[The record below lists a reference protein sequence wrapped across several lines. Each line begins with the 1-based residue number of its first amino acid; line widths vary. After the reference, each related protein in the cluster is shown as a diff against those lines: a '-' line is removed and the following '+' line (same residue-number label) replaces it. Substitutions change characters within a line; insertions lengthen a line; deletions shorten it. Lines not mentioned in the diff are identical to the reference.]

1 MPSDYDVA
9 FPPLGRASP
18 TVDPPGPAY
27 SPSRLAPPPSVDPA
41 TLSLPPLTPSETPSV
56 VVGFDPR
63 YYSAEPA
70 GTPIFSARFEP
81 AIDLLNRGG
90 LVVATDDAL
99 LSSKEARDL
108 ALMTP
113 YAPTPNP
120 SDTAGVLA
128 VLNATPFVPTPSQ
141 FTDFTGA
148 LAVLNTTPYT
158 SSSSSSSVHDSQ
170 LLTPGLG
177 MNSQPTALSA
187 WIERTKQEFSDNPNL
202 QRDATREIVL
212 WVASTFSLPPSA
224 TSGWDLP
231 WMLAIR
237 DVLARGP
244 FDFNAVTKAATALG
258 YSLVRK
264 DDDGEPTPKRSR
276 TKVLAEPGR
285 KRTRSGSLPPFEVRT
300 PRPSPSPCLAS
311 EMIVDPAIDPAVDPK
326 RTHTIEAPLPGLEA
340 SMHAPGRVT
349 TPIVM
354 EPIRSADPVPADPA
368 LRAILSGLNGL
379 TATVGSFGERLASIE
394 SRVKAVEL
402 GKKLSPSPPTPTP
415 VGDKGKGRLTAP
427 TNVTPVQPKS
437 ASVVASA
444 SAQPPPLPPRETRP
458 AMDLPSYASAAT
470 GRPRA
475 GVVPPVQGWTVVG
488 KKDRHAP
495 PNRSASNLSNA
506 PLRTLSTSDV
516 KVSKFTVIR
525 DGGLP
530 DREAERAVCAQAPS
544 QICLAART
552 AIERLSDHSPPLLGG
567 QWARRPVAGKRPAPT
582 GNFTY
587 TFSGEYSLSEI
598 LPFADALIG
607 PLRIGRLVPGDR
619 WTWAQLRNVST
630 RRADGSL
637 CTNDELTAEVQRN
650 PLIGAVPLCIQAHW
664 HGSIDNVRQKSHAT
678 VVLAYVDKD
687 GSLSRDIG
695 RMGVH
700 MYGARVPFVV
710 LGDRPTFTQ
719 CGRCHMLDHST
730 ENCRLKAGTLR
741 CYICGGGHD
750 GDHHAR
756 SCPGSHAVAGRCEC
770 RFKCLL
776 CNKTGHHARSHKCPK
791 RGRFPSVPLVT
802 GGEDAPPTN
811 PPAPPA
817 RVEDLVPTQRT
828 PLTMAALPVRD
839 LREITISKRKRKK
852 SHQTLAKEPAPGLES
867 SNKFS
872 ALAPIDLPVVS
883 FGIPD
888 QPPPETGLKSW
899 DDFVET
905 ADEDMAPPPRFLI
918 FTPADLPSVDT
929 VRAYYLSKPLHNL
942 TVEEVLDE
950 AEIGWGGRPGQVKE
964 CVSLLA
970 RFALFRGFPMTRTE
984 CRLRVVRDLFAPESP
999 ERLRK
1004 ADLDRGGDGTGS
1016 CLNPVFEITEV
1027 LGRDTLLLENRLPP
1041 TNDQIVATLHNCKG
1055 VDLCRV
1061 VEDFD
1066 LQAEGDGDGSK
1077 LASLIRGQDWET
1089 APGLFERVRST
1100 WSVPSDSSSAD
1111 VARRLAQRWD
1121 AEVGLTPALIH
1132 FYKLVSSY
1140 IRDSGCGTT
1149 HFTDFVVKTIVAA
1162 HSPYDVVTN
1171 GVPWYR
1177 DTSPAIV
1184 TALYRASH
1192 PTPTSLPHV

>member
-1 MPSDYDVA
+1 MSSAYDVA
-9 FPPLGRASP
+9 FPPLGSAPP
-18 TVDPPGPAY
+18 TADPPGLAY
-27 SPSRLAPPPSVDPA
+27 SPSRLVPPLSVDPA
-41 TLSLPPLTPSETPSV
+41 TLSLPPLTPSESSSV
-56 VVGFDPR
+56 IVSYDPR
-63 YYSAEPA
+63 FHSAEPA
-70 GTPIFSARFEP
+70 GAPIFPTHFEP

-90 LVVATDDAL
+90 SVVAADDAL
-99 LSSKEARDL
+99 LSSKEARDV
-108 ALMTP
+108 AAMTP
-113 YAPTPNP
+113 YAPTPNA
-120 SDTAGVLA
+120 SDAAGAMA
-128 VLNATPFVPTPSQ
+128 VLNATPFAPTPPP

-148 LAVLNTTPYT
+148 LAVLNATPYAHT
-158 SSSSSSSVHDSQ
+158 STGSSVHDSQ

-177 MNSQPTALSA
+177 MSSQPTELSA
-187 WIERTKQEFSDNPNL
+187 WIERTKQEFSGNPNL

-212 WVASTFSLPPSA
+212 WVASTFSLSPSV
-224 TSGWDLP
+224 TSGWNLP
-231 WMLAIR
+231 WMSAIR
-237 DVLARGP
+237 DVLTRGP
-244 FDFNAVTKAATALG
+244 FGFDAVTNAATVLG
-258 YSLVRK
+258 YSLVRRS
-264 DDDGEPTPKRSR
+264 DDDEPTPKRSR
-276 TKVLAEPGR
+276 TKVPAEPGR
-285 KRTRSGSLPPFEVRT
+285 KRTRSGSLPPFEMRT
-300 PRPSPSPCLAS
+300 PRPSPSPCLAP
-311 EMIVDPAIDPAVDPK
+311 EMSVDPVIDPAVDPV
-326 RTHTIEAPLPGLEA
+326 HVHALEAPLPGLEA
-340 SMHAPGRVT
+340 SMHAPGRPAPT
-349 TPIVM
+349 IEKAPTQ
-354 EPIRSADPVPADPA
+354 SADATQTDPV
-368 LRAILSGLNGL
+368 LQAILSGLNGL

-394 SRVKAVEL
+394 SRVTFVES
-402 GKKLSPSPPTPTP
+402 GKRVSPSPPTPVP
-415 VGDKGKGRLTAP
+415 VGDKGKGRMANL
-427 TNVTPVQPKS
+427 V
-437 ASVVASA
+437 
-444 SAQPPPLPPRETRP
+444 SAQSTSAPIVAPVSTPPPPLPPRETRP
-458 AMDLPSYASAAT
+458 VTGPPSYASAAI

-488 KKDRHAP
+488 KKGRTAQP
-495 PNRSASNLSNA
+495 QRSAPSQPSVSS
-506 PLRTLSTSDV
+506 RTSSISDV

-525 DGGLP
+525 DGGLQ
-530 DREAERAVCAQAPS
+530 DRDAERAVCAQAPS

-552 AIERLSDHSPPLLGG
+552 AIERLSAHSPPLLSG
-567 QWARRPVAGKRPAPT
+567 QWARRPVAGKRPTPT

-587 TFSGEYSLSEI
+587 TFSGEYSLSQI

-619 WTWAQLRNVST
+619 WTWAQIRNVST

-637 CTNDELTAEVQRN
+637 HTNDELTAEVQRN
-650 PLIGAVPLCIQAHW
+650 PLLGAVPLCIQAHW
-664 HGSIDNVRQKSHAT
+664 HGSIDNVRQKSSAT
-678 VVLAYVDKD
+678 VVIAYVDKD

-700 MYGARVPFVV
+700 MYGARVPFIV

-730 ENCRLKAGTLR
+730 ETCRLKAGALR

-750 GDHHAR
+750 GDQHAR
-756 SCPGSHAVAGRCEC
+756 SCPGTHAVAGRCEC

-802 GGEDAPPTN
+802 SGEDTSPAN
-811 PPAPPA
+811 PPASPTG
-817 RVEDLVPTQRT
+817 VGDLVPTQRS
-828 PLTMAALPVRD
+828 PLTIAALPVRD
-839 LREITISKRKRKK
+839 LRDIAVSKRKKK
-852 SHQTLAKEPAPGLES
+852 RSPRTSDQEPVVESGTSH
-867 SNKFS
+867 KFS

-883 FGIPD
+883 FDIPA

-899 DDFVET
+899 DDFVEN
-905 ADEDMAPPPRFLI
+905 ADEDMAPPPRFTI

-964 CVSLLA
+964 CISLLA

-984 CRLRVVRDLFAPESP
+984 CRLRVVRDLFAPDTP
-999 ERLRK
+999 ERLKK
-1004 ADLDRGGDGTGS
+1004 ADIDRGGDGTGS

-1027 LGRDTLLLENRLPP
+1027 LGRDTLLLENRLPS
-1041 TNDQIVATLHNCKG
+1041 TNNQIVATLQNYKG
-1055 VDLCRV
+1055 ADLCGV

-1066 LQAEGDGDGSK
+1066 LQAEGDGDGSA
-1077 LASLIRGQDWET
+1077 LASLIHGQDWET
-1089 APGLFERVRST
+1089 IPGLFERVRST

-1111 VARRLAQRWD
+1111 VARRIAQVWD
-1121 AEVGLTPALIH
+1121 AEVGLAPALIH

-1140 IRDSGCGTT
+1140 IHDSGCGTT
-1149 HFTDFVVKTIVAA
+1149 HFTDSIVRVIVAA

-1192 PTPTSLPHV
+1192 PNPSSLSL

>member
-9 FPPLGRASP
+9 FPPLGSAP
-18 TVDPPGPAY
+18 LTVDPPGPAY
-27 SPSRLAPPPSVDPA
+27 SPSRLAPPLSVDPD
-41 TLSLPPLTPSETPSV
+41 TLSLPPLTPSETSSV
-56 VVGFDPR
+56 IVGYDPR
-63 YYSAEPA
+63 FHSVEPA
-70 GTPIFSARFEP
+70 GTPIFPAHFEP
-81 AIDLLNRGG
+81 AINLLRRGG
-90 LVVATDDAL
+90 PVVAADDAL
-99 LSSKEARDL
+99 LSSKEAR
-108 ALMTP
+108 AVASMTP
-113 YAPTPNP
+113 YAPTPTA
-120 SDTAGVLA
+120 SDTAGALA
-128 VLNATPFVPTPSQ
+128 VLHATPYVPTPPQ
-141 FTDFTGA
+141 FSDFTGA
-148 LAVLNTTPYT
+148 LAVLNATPYAST
-158 SSSSSSSVHDSQ
+158 PTGSSVHDSQ

-177 MNSQPTALSA
+177 MSSQPTELYA
-187 WIERTKQEFSDNPNL
+187 WIERTKQEFLGNPNL

-212 WVASTFSLPPSA
+212 WVASTFSLSPSV

-231 WMLAIR
+231 WMSAIR

-244 FDFNAVTKAATALG
+244 FDFDAVTKAATAFG

-276 TKVLAEPGR
+276 TAVPAESGR
-285 KRTRSGSLPPFEVRT
+285 KRTRSGSLPPFDMRT
-300 PRPSPSPCLAS
+300 PRPSPSPCLAP
-311 EMIVDPAIDPAVDPK
+311 EMNVDPAFDPAIDPSHV
-326 RTHTIEAPLPGLEA
+326 HTDETPLPGLEA

-349 TPIVM
+349 PPIETV
-354 EPIRSADPVPADPA
+354 PTQSADTTPTDPV
-368 LRAILSGLNGL
+368 LQAILSGLNGL
-379 TATVGSFGERLASIE
+379 TATVSSFGERLASIE
-394 SRVKAVEL
+394 SRVTAVES
-402 GKKLSPSPPTPTP
+402 GKRTSPSPPTPVP
-415 VGDKGKGRLTAP
+415 MGDKGKGRMTMPANLVSVQTDPAP
-427 TNVTPVQPKS
+427 IVAPVI
-437 ASVVASA
+437 
-444 SAQPPPLPPRETRP
+444 AQPPPLPPRETRP
-458 AMDLPSYASAAT
+458 ANGSPSYASAAT

-488 KKDRHAP
+488 KKDRRVQPQRSSPNLTGAP
-495 PNRSASNLSNA
+495 S
-506 PLRTLSTSDV
+506 RTSSTSEV

-525 DGGLP
+525 DGGLQ
-530 DREAERAVCAQAPS
+530 DREAERLVCAQAPS

-552 AIERLSDHSPPLLGG
+552 AIERLSAHSPPLLSG
-567 QWARRPVAGKRPAPT
+567 QWARRPVAGRRPAPT

-587 TFSGEYSLSEI
+587 TFSGEYSLSQI

-619 WTWAQLRNVST
+619 WTWAQIRNVPT
-630 RRADGSL
+630 RCMDGSL
-637 CTNDELTAEVQRN
+637 RNNDELTAEVQRN
-650 PLIGAVPLCIQAHW
+650 PLLGAVPLCIQAHW

-678 VVLAYVDKD
+678 VVIAYVDRD

-710 LGDRPTFTQ
+710 LGDRPTFVQ

-730 ENCRLKAGTLR
+730 ENCRLRAGTLR

-750 GDHHAR
+750 GDQHAR

-776 CNKTGHHARSHKCPK
+776 CNKTGHHARSHKCPR

-802 GGEDAPPTN
+802 SGESAPPAD

-817 RVEDLVPTQRT
+817 RVDDLVPTQRT
-828 PLTMAALPVRD
+828 SLTIAALPVRD
-839 LREITISKRKRKK
+839 LREITVSKRKGKK
-852 SHQTLAKEPAPGLES
+852 SHQAPTMKERVEASGS
-867 SNKFS
+867 SNQFS
-872 ALAPIDLPVVS
+872 TLTPIDLQAVN
-883 FGIPD
+883 FDIPD
-888 QPPPETGLKSW
+888 KPPPETGLTSW
-899 DDFVET
+899 DDCVEI

-918 FTPADLPSVDT
+918 FTPTDLPSVDA

-950 AEIGWGGRPGQVKE
+950 AEIGWGGRHGQVKE

-970 RFALFRGFPMTRTE
+970 RFALLKGFPMTRAE
-984 CRLRVVRDLFAPESP
+984 CRLRVVRDLTAPDSP

-1004 ADLDRGGDGTGS
+1004 ADLDRGGDGMGS

-1027 LGRDTLLLENRLPP
+1027 LGRDTLLLENRIPP
-1041 TNDQIVATLHNCKG
+1041 TNDQIVTTLKHYKG
-1055 VDLCRV
+1055 ADLCRV

-1066 LQAEGDGDGSK
+1066 LQTDGDGDGSA
-1077 LASLIRGQDWET
+1077 LASLIHGQDWET
-1089 APGLFERVRST
+1089 VPGLFERVRST

-1111 VARRLAQRWD
+1111 VARRIARAWD
-1121 AEVGLTPALIH
+1121 EGMGSAPALIH

-1140 IRDSGCGTT
+1140 LRDSGCGTT
-1149 HFTDFVVKTIVAA
+1149 HFTDSIVSTIAAA

-1184 TALYRASH
+1184 AALYRASH
-1192 PTPTSLPHV
+1192 PTSLSLSL